1 MLVIELVLLPM
12 ASDRIFGLSAALV
25 TPFAEDGSVDTA
37 RLVLHAKTVLAGG
50 CDSFTLFG
58 TTGEG
63 YVLSLGDREAILA
76 AVAGSG
82 IEMRDSV
89 YAGVAAVSIDDAVAQ
104 SRLALDAGA
113 RGLLVAPPFYLKGV
127 EDEGLYAWF
136 SRVIE
141 RSGET
146 ARGVIL
152 YHIPGQTA
160 VPISVSLVSRLK
172 KAFPGVIAGVKDSSG
187 RWEDASAFL
196 AEHGELAIL
205 VGDERLLARA
215 MRAGAQGSIC
225 GLANLAPGLLRPV
238 IHEGRDSDKVV
249 RLVDMICS
257 LPVLPAVK
265 ALTAHVHND
274 NGFVRTRPPLTDLDP
289 ALARRAAAQFDAL
302 LAA

>member
-141 RSGET
+141 RTGET

-160 VPISVSLVSRLK
+160 VPISVSLV
-172 KAFPGVIAGVKDSSG
+172 
-187 RWEDASAFL
+187 
-196 AEHGELAIL
+196 
-205 VGDERLLARA
+205 
-215 MRAGAQGSIC
+215 
-225 GLANLAPGLLRPV
+225 LRDT
-238 IHEGRDSDKVV
+238 E
-249 RLVDMICS
+249 
-257 LPVLPAVK
+257 AV
-265 ALTAHVHND
+265 
-274 NGFVRTRPPLTDLDP
+274 
-289 ALARRAAAQFDAL
+289 RAAAP
-302 LAA
+302 AAIWTGSFRGRPCNRWG

>member
-1 MLVIELVLLPM
+1 M

-113 RGLLVAPPFYLKGV
+113 RGLLV
-127 EDEGLYAWF
+127 
-136 SRVIE
+136 S
-141 RSGET
+141 
-146 ARGVIL
+146 
-152 YHIPGQTA
+152 
-160 VPISVSLVSRLK
+160 
-172 KAFPGVIAGVKDSSG
+172 SSG
-187 RWEDASAFL
+187 
-196 AEHGELAIL
+196 
-205 VGDERLLARA
+205 
-215 MRAGAQGSIC
+215 
-225 GLANLAPGLLRPV
+225 
-238 IHEGRDSDKVV
+238 
-249 RLVDMICS
+249 
-257 LPVLPAVK
+257 PAK
-265 ALTAHVHND
+265 
-274 NGFVRTRPPLTDLDP
+274 
-289 ALARRAAAQFDAL
+289 RRAALSSTISPARRRCRSRSLWSRA
-302 LAA
+302 